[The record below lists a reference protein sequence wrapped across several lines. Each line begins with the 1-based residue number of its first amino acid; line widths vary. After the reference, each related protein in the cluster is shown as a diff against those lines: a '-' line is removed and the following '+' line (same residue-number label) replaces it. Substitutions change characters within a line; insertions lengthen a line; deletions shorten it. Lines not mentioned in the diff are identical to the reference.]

1 MKLKFLK
8 IINLILGIGVF
19 LACALITREYLVW
32 RYEPLVNRGNEAGR
46 EGGIS
51 AAGKEFRDYEM
62 IGTRGLFGNSQLSLI
77 IDMPADT
84 PTPQRTAGEVNLI
97 GTVVGMPWGSY
108 ALFRD
113 RQSRKEGVFRKG
125 EDIFGLGILT
135 KIEERRVIVNVNGDG
150 MVFELAEN
158 RREGATQP
166 SRKEAMDDRGL
177 PGGLAGGG
185 AMAQV
190 SKKAGDTEWIID
202 QRALNKVLNNMDKVL
217 TDARLLP
224 YSDGGKVLGFRI
236 SEIKPDGVFSLI
248 GLQNSDV
255 LLKVNN
261 FDIDSPENGVKLLS
275 GLKGESSLSLEIIRN
290 GQHKRLNYEIR

>member
-1 MKLKFLK
+1 MKLKLLK
-8 IINLILGIGVF
+8 IINLILGLCVF

-32 RYEPLVNRGNEAGR
+32 RHEPLVNRGTEAGK
-46 EGGIS
+46 EGTIP
-51 AAGKEFRDYEM
+51 AVGKEFRGYEI
-62 IGTRGLFGNSQLSLI
+62 IGTRGLFGSSPLSLI
-77 IDMPADT
+77 EDMPT
-84 PTPQRTAGEVNLI
+84 GTFTPQRPAGAVNLI

-113 RQSRKEGVFRKG
+113 GQLRKEGVFRQG

-135 KIEERRVIVNVNGDG
+135 KIEERRVIVNINGDG
-150 MVFELAEN
+150 IVFELPEN
-158 RREGATQP
+158 RREGATQLP
-166 SRKEAMDDRGL
+166 RKEAMDGRGL

-185 AMAQV
+185 AMASV
-190 SKKAGDTEWIID
+190 SKKVGDAEWIID

-236 SEIKPDGVFSLI
+236 SEIKPDGIFNLI

-261 FDIDSPENGVKLLS
+261 FDIDSPEKGVKLLS
-275 GLKGESSLSLEIIRN
+275 GLKGESSLSLEILRN
-290 GQHKRLNYEIR
+290 GQHKILRYDIR

>member
-1 MKLKFLK
+1 MQLKFLK
-8 IINLILGIGVF
+8 IINLILGLCVF
-19 LACALITREYLVW
+19 LACALITKEYLVW
-32 RYEPLVNRGNEAGR
+32 RHEPLVNRGKEAGK
-46 EGGIS
+46 EGTIP
-51 AAGKEFRDYEM
+51 AAGKEFGGYEM
-62 IGTRGLFGNSQLSLI
+62 IGTRGLFGNSRLSLI
-77 IDMPADT
+77 IDMPAGVS
-84 PTPQRTAGEVNLI
+84 TPQRPAGDVNLI
-97 GTVVGMPWGSY
+97 GTVLGTPWGSY

-135 KIEERRVIVNVNGDG
+135 NIEERRVIVNVNGDG
-150 MVFELAEN
+150 IVFELAEG
-158 RREGATQP
+158 RMEGTTQA

-185 AMAQV
+185 AMALV
-190 SKKAGDTEWIID
+190 SKKAGDAEWIID
-202 QRALNKVLNNMDKVL
+202 QRALNKVLNSMDKVL

-261 FDIDSPENGVKLLS
+261 FDIDSPEKGVKLLS

-290 GQHKRLNYEIR
+290 GQNKRLHYEIR